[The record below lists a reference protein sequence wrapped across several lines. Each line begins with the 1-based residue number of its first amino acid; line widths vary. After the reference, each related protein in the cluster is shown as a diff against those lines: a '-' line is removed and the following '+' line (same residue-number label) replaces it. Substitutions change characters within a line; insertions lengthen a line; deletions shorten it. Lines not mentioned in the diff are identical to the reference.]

1 MRRDSKLSS
10 RIVAGIIWLIIA
22 AGILLRLKLYGDPR
36 LSIAT
41 NDTESYVT
49 SSQSPILS
57 WEIFTG
63 RRVFTNNLIYRL
75 FVPENG
81 YQILVNGSGDTT
93 SRAYQPGF
101 ENLALFHFLMS
112 VIGWSFL
119 ILISTKYIHNYAL
132 KLVCAITLLLFA
144 FSPQIAEW
152 DSILMSESLTIS
164 LFILQF
170 SLLIKIIFNAYFDN
184 GKLPFPLLLSWL
196 IVYFLWTFIR
206 DTNLYAIPV
215 SILMSLVLW
224 RVGKFSNTKPVVA
237 LLTIL
242 LGMFI
247 LGWSVSRSS
256 VRSRI
261 EIRAVYESDLLSIP
275 GRVAILQS
283 LGMPDP
289 ESPAFTQWFEEN
301 GVVTFVKFMLL
312 HPGYVAARFGR
323 DIFLVFGE
331 SLQPYFRI
339 PELGDVRERLVR
351 LGGVLHP
358 ETAMP
363 IHIGL
368 ILLMVLIQFGADRS
382 RPASRPWILIG
393 LWLFSVAG
401 LTMFV
406 SVMAGTYAL
415 YRHAL
420 FSTMAFRLFMWLFLF
435 VVLDQGL
442 DKNRMGLEYN
452 HAPKVENA
460 G

>member
-1 MRRDSKLSS
+1 
-10 RIVAGIIWLIIA
+10 
-22 AGILLRLKLYGDPR
+22 
-36 LSIAT
+36 
-41 NDTESYVT
+41 
-49 SSQSPILS
+49 
-57 WEIFTG
+57 
-63 RRVFTNNLIYRL
+63 
-75 FVPENG
+75 
-81 YQILVNGSGDTT
+81 
-93 SRAYQPGF
+93 
-101 ENLALFHFLMS
+101 
-112 VIGWSFL
+112 
-119 ILISTKYIHNYAL
+119 
-132 KLVCAITLLLFA
+132 
-144 FSPQIAEW
+144 
-152 DSILMSESLTIS
+152 
-164 LFILQF
+164 
-170 SLLIKIIFNAYFDN
+170 
-184 GKLPFPLLLSWL
+184 
-196 IVYFLWTFIR
+196 
-206 DTNLYAIPV
+206 
-215 SILMSLVLW
+215 
-224 RVGKFSNTKPVVA
+224 
-237 LLTIL
+237 
-242 LGMFI
+242 MFI
-247 LGWSVSRSS
+247 LVWSVSRSS